1 MEVTSEREH
10 VCIMLRMRRAF
21 EAHLVREAQCESVR
35 IARML
40 LRMCTVV
47 ATNFSWQLAR
57 LTNKTR
63 AFLGIPKFGPPRR
76 RIAPYS
82 AASPLR
88 RQRC

>member
-47 ATNFSWQLAR
+47 ATNFSWQLEV
-57 LTNKTR
+57 
-63 AFLGIPKFGPPRR
+63 
-76 RIAPYS
+76 
-82 AASPLR
+82 
-88 RQRC
+88 